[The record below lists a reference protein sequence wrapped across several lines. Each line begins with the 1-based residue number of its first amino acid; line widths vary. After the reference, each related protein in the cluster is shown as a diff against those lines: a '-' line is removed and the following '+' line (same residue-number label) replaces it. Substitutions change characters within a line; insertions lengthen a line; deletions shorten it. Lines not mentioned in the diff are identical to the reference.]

1 MNRYHLTTGSAI
13 GRALTAALGG
23 YLLAL
28 TFSAGFAAILCRL
41 AGLARADAFIAAG
54 MLAFLVWPSAA
65 LLSYAAASA
74 RRAAAWVFGGALL
87 FGALAVAL
95 APLPMPR

>member
-28 TFSAGFAAILCRL
+28 AFSAGFAATLCRL
-41 AGLARADAFIAAG
+41 AGVARADAFIAAG

-74 RRAAAWVFGGALL
+74 RRAAAWVLGGALQ